1 MTDVTARPA
10 IANATQK
17 IKEGAVELKSAVV
30 DGSTEAFQKCYDTTE
45 SKIRSAP
52 YTSVMIAFGI
62 GAVLGAL
69 LFRR

>member
-17 IKEGAVELKSAVV
+17 IKEGAVELKTAVV
-30 DGSTEAFQKCYDTTE
+30 DQSAEAIQKCYDTTE
-45 SKIRSAP
+45 SKIKAAP
-52 YTSVMIAFGI
+52 YTSVLIAFGV

-69 LFRR
+69 WFRR